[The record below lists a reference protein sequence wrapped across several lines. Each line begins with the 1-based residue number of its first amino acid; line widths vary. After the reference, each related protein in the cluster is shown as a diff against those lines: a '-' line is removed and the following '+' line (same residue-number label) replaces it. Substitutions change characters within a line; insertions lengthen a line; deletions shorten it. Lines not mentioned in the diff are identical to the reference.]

1 MGCCNTKNDALD
13 GKDVTLEL
21 NDGGDV
27 DPKPLA
33 ASTDSAAAKHGNAAQ
48 AAGEPPAAAEP
59 VTAAGVRK
67 SAPPH
72 LAASEPARQAIR
84 DSLPPRLLLGISI
97 EGMQQYIDAMPKDVV
112 QQCNSGIPTNA
123 QGEPLY
129 PTNDALNGYVNQL
142 HIATESEADGLSVC
156 ERLQEQGSSHVG
168 EATVFVSWFLATPL
182 ATLLDALGEYLRQH
196 PELPRDTKFWV
207 CDFVIRQATRQMKKE
222 DNDVKKLGECVRAVG
237 HTVLLMEPWHD
248 PQPLRRAYCIK
259 EVYHTQA
266 GGSEFDVV
274 MSSVQQR
281 AFEEALQKDFE
292 SIATAMSRV
301 DVQTVRP
308 R

>member
-1 MGCCNTKNDALD
+1 
-13 GKDVTLEL
+13 
-21 NDGGDV
+21 
-27 DPKPLA
+27 
-33 ASTDSAAAKHGNAAQ
+33 
-48 AAGEPPAAAEP
+48 
-59 VTAAGVRK
+59 
-67 SAPPH
+67 
-72 LAASEPARQAIR
+72 
-84 DSLPPRLLLGISI
+84 
-97 EGMQQYIDAMPKDVV
+97 
-112 QQCNSGIPTNA
+112 
-123 QGEPLY
+123 
-129 PTNDALNGYVNQL
+129 
-142 HIATESEADGLSVC
+142 
-156 ERLQEQGSSHVG
+156 
-168 EATVFVSWFLATPL
+168 
-182 ATLLDALGEYLRQH
+182 
-196 PELPRDTKFWV
+196 
-207 CDFVIRQATRQMKKE
+207 MKE
-222 DNDVKKLGECVRAVG
+222 EENDVKKLGECVRAVG